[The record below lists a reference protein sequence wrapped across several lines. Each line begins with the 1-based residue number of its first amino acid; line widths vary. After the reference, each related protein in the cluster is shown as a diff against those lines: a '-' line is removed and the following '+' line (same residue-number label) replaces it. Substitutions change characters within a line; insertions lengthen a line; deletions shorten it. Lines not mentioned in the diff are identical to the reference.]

1 MPASAHNSK
10 KFSGNSCEAK
20 PTLLQT
26 SNGVERLGVSFERVE
41 KRYGSLIAL
50 RRISFQIVPGEFV
63 ALIGPNGA
71 GKTTLLRTA
80 ALLVRPN
87 AGAVRFPGM
96 AQASAVEI
104 KRRVGVVAHN
114 TLLYDELTAAENLTF
129 FSRLYGVPNATAR
142 AAELL
147 RASGLY
153 ERSSS
158 LVRTFSRGM
167 RQRLALARAL
177 LHSPRLLFLDEP
189 STGLDVSG
197 REWFVQVLA
206 ALQEDGCTIV
216 VSTHSRDEIL
226 RMATR
231 AIRIEAGQ
239 IDADSG
245 PDGDVE
251 PILARLQAIN

>member
-1 MPASAHNSK
+1 M
-10 KFSGNSCEAK
+10 
-20 PTLLQT
+20 QT
-26 SNGVERLGVSFERVE
+26 TNGVERLGLNFDRVE

-50 RRISFQIVPGEFV
+50 RRISLEIFPGEFC

-87 AGAVRFPGM
+87 SGSVRFPGLTGD
-96 AQASAVEI
+96 SAIAI
-104 KRRVGVVAHN
+104 KSRVGMVAHN
-114 TLLYDELTAAENLTF
+114 TLLYDELTAAENLAF
-129 FSRLYGVPNATAR
+129 FSRLYGVPNPSAR

-147 RASGLY
+147 AACGLRDRA
-153 ERSSS
+153 SS

-167 RQRLALARAL
+167 RQRLAIARSL
-177 LHSPRLLFLDEP
+177 VHSPRLLLLDEP
-189 STGLDVSG
+189 SSGLDLEG
-197 REWFVQVLA
+197 RIWFAEVLA
-206 ALQEDGCTIV
+206 ALQIDGCTIV

-231 AIRIEAGQ
+231 AVRIAAGQ

-245 PDGDVE
+245 RNGDPA
-251 PILARLQAIN
+251 PILARLHPEN

>member
-1 MPASAHNSK
+1 MPVSALSSK
-10 KFSGNSCEAK
+10 QSSGNSCEAE
-20 PTLLQT
+20 PTHLQT
-26 SNGVERLGVSFERVE
+26 SIGVERLGVSFEQVE

-50 RRISFQIVPGEFV
+50 RRVSLEIAPGEFV

-80 ALLVRPN
+80 ALLARPS
-87 AGAVRFPGM
+87 AGAVSFPGM
-96 AQASAVEI
+96 PDASPIDI
-104 KRRVGVVAHN
+104 KRRIGMVAHN

-129 FSRLYGVPNATAR
+129 FSRLYVVPDPTAR

-147 RASGLY
+147 KACGLHDRRA
-153 ERSSS
+153 S

-167 RQRLALARAL
+167 RQRLAIARAL
-177 LHSPRLLFLDEP
+177 VHSPRLLFLDEP

-206 ALQEDGCTIV
+206 ALQEDGCTIL

-231 AIRIEAGQ
+231 AIRIDAGR

-245 PDGDVE
+245 PDGDLE
-251 PILARLQAIN
+251 PILARLRAIN